1 MNFKSLLYTLGVV
14 FVLYFLLYFDKYAVL
29 RANLLI
35 EEIKVRELLSLLLV
49 EDDISLNEEL
59 GIFLSD
65 FFDTIDSFYSAEEAY
80 AKYLTG
86 SYDLV
91 ITDIQLPHQNGLAL
105 VEKIKKK
112 NPSQMVIVISAYK
125 EVDYFIKSI
134 DLGIYSFLT
143 KPFDSQLL
151 INTMIKATNQLQ
163 HGKTKSDSSMVLLHE
178 GVNFDLKTKSLYVK
192 NVLQELTAKEELL
205 LFILVKNA
213 NTFVRN
219 EQLAQEIWQS
229 DEVNNSTLRALVK
242 RLRDKLDY
250 DECIINLKNRG
261 YKLTAQLL

>member
-1 MNFKSLLYTLGVV
+1 M
-14 FVLYFLLYFDKYAVL
+14 
-29 RANLLI
+29 
-35 EEIKVRELLSLLLV
+35 RESLSLLLI
-49 EDDISLNEEL
+49 EDDVSLNEEL

-65 FFDTIDSFYSAEEAY
+65 FFDTIDSCGSAEEAY
-80 AKYLTG
+80 AKYLTS

-91 ITDIQLPHQNGLAL
+91 ITDIQLPNQNGLSL

-125 EVDYFIKSI
+125 EVDYFLKSI

-151 INTMIKATNQLQ
+151 INTMIKATNQLRNQ
-163 HGKTKSDSSMVLLHE
+163 KSKPDSSLVYLHE
-178 GVNFDLKTKSLYVK
+178 GVSFDMKTKALHV
-192 NVLQELTAKEELL
+192 NEMQQELTTKEELL
-205 LFILVKNA
+205 LYILVKNA

-219 EQLAQEIWQS
+219 EQLAQTIWQS

-242 RLRDKLDY
+242 RLRDKLGY

-261 YKLTAQLL
+261 YKLTAHLS